1 MVTETIPLKKGARF
15 HARPAGALAK
25 RAGSFSCMIMLQT
38 TYGFAD
44 ARDFLSIMRLTPGP
58 CSQVEVLTDGEGEK
72 EAAGAM
78 KALIL
83 DLMDDMA
90 AMP

>member
-25 RAGSFSCMIMLQT
+25 RAGDFSCMIMLQT

-58 CSQVEVLTDGEGEK
+58 CPKVEVLTDGEDEK
-72 EAAGAM
+72 EAAIAM

-90 AMP
+90 AVP

>member
-1 MVTETIPLKKGARF
+1 
-15 HARPAGALAK
+15 
-25 RAGSFSCMIMLQT
+25 MIMLQT
-38 TYGFAD
+38 AYGFAD
-44 ARDFLSIMRLTPGP
+44 ARDFLSVMRLTPGP

-72 EAAGAM
+72 EAAKAM

>member
-1 MVTETIPLKKGARF
+1 
-15 HARPAGALAK
+15 
-25 RAGSFSCMIMLQT
+25 
-38 TYGFAD
+38 
-44 ARDFLSIMRLTPGP
+44 MRLTPGP

-72 EAAGAM
+72 EAAQAM